1 MYNNVN
7 QTIQPSWI
15 CLNSTKHSCLLHC
28 ANFAMFPVDPNEIN
42 FLVRT
47 LRKMLLSEI
56 EGIAITRVHFINTV
70 HECSTLEGIQESVHD
85 IFHEYSKLEGI
96 QESVHDILLNLT
108 DVVLKGDIQ
117 ESTTGFLSFQG
128 PGTMTAEHIQL
139 PSNIKVVDK
148 TQYIACVQKAIKVNI
163 RLFIERGKQSQTR
176 TNVETS
182 NSTFLLDTKFTP
194 INNVNFNIYSFG
206 KSGEKSGPQQMMILH
221 ICTNGA
227 LSPEEALFDACCS
240 LIRLPWMFGII

>member
-1 MYNNVN
+1 MYNNAN
-7 QTIQPSWI
+7 QTIETQCI
-15 CLNSTKHSCLLHC
+15 CLNSTKHSCLSHC
-28 ANFAMFPVDPNEIN
+28 AHFAVFPLHPNDTN
-42 FLVRT
+42 FLART
-47 LRKMLLSEI
+47 LRKVLLSEI

-70 HECSTLEGIQESVHD
+70 HECSTLEGIQESVHH

-96 QESVHDILLNLT
+96 QESVHDILLNLK
-108 DVVLKGDIQ
+108 DIVLKGDIQ
-117 ESTTGFLSFQG
+117 ELTTGFLSFQG

-148 TQYIACVQKAIKVNI
+148 TQYIAYVQQPIKVNI

-176 TNVETS
+176 TNVETN

-194 INNVNFNIYSFG
+194 INKVNFSIYSFG
-206 KSGEKSGPQQMMILH
+206 KIGEKYGPQQMMLLE

-227 LSPEEALFDACCS
+227 LNPEEALLDAWYS
-240 LIRLPWMFGII
+240 LIRLPWMLGIV